1 MSGKNL
7 IHEAKTF
14 EKKLLNFFWRQ
25 GVSVTEAED
34 LVQETYLKLWKYRDR
49 YRRTAKLQTFLFILA
64 RQVLIDA
71 HRSFLRQKKKEDS
84 YAEHVEK
91 VQQPAVVSAEDD
103 VRWAMARLSV
113 PLRDVVE
120 LGVFQDM
127 PYSEV
132 SRILE
137 IPVGTVKS
145 RMSNAIKKLKEIF
158 DERRS

>member
-1 MSGKNL
+1 MMFGNDL

-14 EKKLLNFFWRQ
+14 EKKLLNFFWRH

-49 YRRTAKLQTFLFILA
+49 YKRTAKLQTFLFILA
-64 RQVLIDA
+64 RQALIDA
-71 HRSFLRQKKKEDS
+71 QRKFLRQTEKEAS

-91 VQQPAVVSAEDD
+91 VQQPASVAAEDD
-103 VRWAMARLSV
+103 VRWALARLSA

-120 LGVFQDM
+120 LGVFQDL
-127 PYSEV
+127 PYGEV
-132 SRILE
+132 SQILE

-158 DERRS
+158 DER

>member
-1 MSGKNL
+1 M
-7 IHEAKTF
+7 
-14 EKKLLNFFWRQ
+14 
-25 GVSVTEAED
+25 
-34 LVQETYLKLWKYRDR
+34 
-49 YRRTAKLQTFLFILA
+49 
-64 RQVLIDA
+64 
-71 HRSFLRQKKKEDS
+71 
-84 YAEHVEK
+84 
-91 VQQPAVVSAEDD
+91 SAEDD
-103 VRWAMARLSV
+103 VRWAMARLSA
-113 PLRDVVE
+113 PLREVVE